1 MRERKKILLSSI
13 LIACLLS
20 VGFHVYQ
27 STLSNSAIG
36 LLGDKLINNSSSTIV
51 ASAYPAKSTKAVNKQ
66 YRILSEREKY
76 ELYLHQHPYKNR
88 VSNIDASEVE
98 TELEDNKKAK
108 KEREEQSENRPDRP
122 DLAYQQDFLRTM
134 NPSLKRPTPEIL
146 PSIIQKNNNYGAK
159 ATTLPGDNSSAAT
172 NWTELGPNNVG
183 GRTRALAWDPTT
195 ANKVWAGGASGG
207 LWYNVNITDAN
218 SGWVKVNDFWSTL
231 SVTKISFDPTNANIA
246 YVATG
251 EGFGVGASIG
261 AGIWKTTD
269 GGGSWNQISST
280 ANMRYMNDLIV
291 RRESISGTNIGVIYA
306 SVDIGNYNDK
316 WFDDFGQGLYRST
329 DFGASWTQ
337 VMPIAAN
344 NANYVP
350 ASISVGAGNRIWVGT
365 KSNNYSGNDQGGGR
379 VYYSDNGTTWTLSN
393 TLTNATKGRVTV
405 ACAPSDANYIY
416 SFMENKTATGTGTP
430 IIVLRKSTDNG
441 VSWTNMSLPVDNDS
455 DMSADDF
462 TRGQAWY
469 DQALSVDPNNAQNVL
484 IGGIDLFGS
493 VDAGAS
499 WGQIGKWWDWA
510 GLNCSVVHADQ
521 HAISFKP
528 GSSTTVIFGNDGGV
542 YYSSNIA
549 YSATGKPIFARNK
562 NYNVTQFYSTAIH
575 PTAGNHYHLAG
586 AQDNGTQQFN
596 SSSSNSTREVYGGDG
611 GYCFIDQVNPKYQIV
626 SYVNN
631 NFFLYYP
638 NSNGDTT
645 LMNLIASEN
654 TGSFINPACYDN
666 NRHVLYTYKSSDPTT
681 GGSIYRVKNI
691 TSAPSILLDSLDV
704 TNLTADATA
713 FKVSPHT
720 TSSTTL
726 FIGTASGKLI
736 KLTNA
741 NGSSPTETV
750 ITGSLPTGSISCIEI
765 GSTENELLVT
775 FFNYGLVS
783 KIYYSSNG
791 GTTWVSKMGDFP
803 DMPVRWAMFNP
814 NHVSTEVI
822 LATELGIYGTTNFS
836 NTSPTWTGKNTG
848 FSNVRT
854 DMLQMRTSD
863 KMVIA
868 ATFGRGLYSSMGFSE
883 SFPTISSFT
892 PTSAAAGATVTIT
905 GTNLTGATAVSFG
918 GTAAVSFTV
927 VNSTTITAVVGSGAT
942 GTLSVTTPFGI
953 ATKTGFILL
962 AANTPTITSFTP
974 TSSRSAETV
983 TITGT
988 NFTGTTAVS
997 FGGTAATSFT
1007 VLSSTSIAAVVGN
1020 GTSGSV
1026 SVTTGVGTAS
1036 ITGFVYIQPLAVS
1049 VTAQPTCTLA
1059 TGTITVSSPITDL
1072 TFSIDGITYSNTTGV
1087 FTGVAAGTYSVTS
1100 KSASNMVS
1108 PAVSVTV
1115 LPQPPIP
1122 AAPTASVTAQPS
1134 CSIATATIKVS
1145 SSTTSLTFSIDGS
1158 NYSNSSG
1165 IFTGVVVGT
1174 YSVTSKYTGG
1184 CASAATSLTVTPQ
1197 PAVPSVPI
1205 ITPASATTFCLGSSV
1220 VLSSNAATGNQWYKN
1235 NVLISGASN
1244 ATFIASEAGSYTD
1257 SVTNSVGCKTGSLAT
1272 AVTFKPS
1279 LAKPTISW
1287 NGSNLSTNSTATVFQ
1302 WFLNNVSLFGATTVS
1317 YKPTAIGS
1325 YKIQITNLEGCNTIS
1340 DSFNLVVTA
1349 LNNPAT
1355 TTVNNMASVFPNPA
1369 SPVLLVKFKEAP
1381 NTTIDIRL
1389 MSNDGRTIKLIR
1401 TKDKLTTIP
1410 ISNVPSGN
1418 YFIRITGNN
1427 YNQTE
1432 GVIISK

>member
-1 MRERKKILLSSI
+1 MRNRKKILLSS
-13 LIACLLS
+13 LAIACLLL
-20 VGFHVYQ
+20 VGFYAYR
-27 STLSNSAIG
+27 STLSNLATGS
-36 LLGDKLINNSSSTIV
+36 LGEKLINNSSATVV
-51 ASAYPAKSTKAVNKQ
+51 ASAYPAKSSKTINKKN
-66 YRILSEREKY
+66 RILSEREKY
-76 ELYLHQHPYKNR
+76 ELYLHQHAYKNR
-88 VSNIDASEVE
+88 LRDIDAGEVE
-98 TELEDNKKAK
+98 IERSENREAK
-108 KEREEQSENRPDRP
+108 KEREEETENRPDRP
-122 DLAYQQDFLRTM
+122 DLAYEQDFLRTM

-146 PSIIQKNNNYGAK
+146 PSIIQRNNNYGAK

-207 LWYNVNITDAN
+207 LWYNMDITDAN

-231 SVTKISFDPTNANIA
+231 SVTKIAFDPTNANIA

-261 AGIWKTTD
+261 AGIWKTTN
-269 GGGSWNQISST
+269 GGSTWNQISST
-280 ANMRYMNDLIV
+280 AKMRYMNDLIV
-291 RRESISGTNIGVIYA
+291 RRESISGSNIGVIYA
-306 SVDIGNYNDK
+306 SVDIGNYYDK
-316 WFDDFGQGLYRST
+316 WFDEFGQGLYRSA
-329 DFGASWTQ
+329 DFGATWTQ

-350 ASISVGAGNRIWVGT
+350 ASISVGANNRIWVGT
-365 KSNNYSGNDQGGGR
+365 KSNNYGGNDQGGGR

-393 TLTNATKGRVTV
+393 SLTNATNGRVTV

-416 SFMENKTATGTGTP
+416 SFIENSTTNGTGTP

-441 VSWTNMSLPVDNDS
+441 VSWSSMTLPVDNDS
-455 DMSADDF
+455 DMPADDF
-462 TRGQAWY
+462 TRGQVWY
-469 DQALSVDPNNAQNVL
+469 DQALSVDPNNPQNVL
-484 IGGIDLFGS
+484 IGGIDLFRS

-499 WGQIGKWWDWA
+499 WGQIGKWWDWS

-521 HAISFKP
+521 HAICFKP

-542 YYSSNIA
+542 FYSSNIA
-549 YSATGKPIFARNK
+549 SSATTKNIFSRNK

-575 PTAGNHYHLAG
+575 PTAGNNYHLAG

-596 SSSSNSTREVYGGDG
+596 SASSNSTLQVYGGDG
-611 GYCFIDQVNPKYQIV
+611 GYCFIDQVNPSYQIV

-645 LMNLIASEN
+645 LMDLIVSDN

-691 TSAPSILLDSLDV
+691 TSAPNIILDSLNV

-713 FKVSPHT
+713 FKVSPYT

-726 FIGTASGKLI
+726 FIGTGSGKLI
-736 KLTNA
+736 KLRNA
-741 NGSSPTETV
+741 NGSSPTETD

-775 FFNYGLVS
+775 FFNYGLPS

-791 GTTWVSKMGDFP
+791 GATWVSKMGDFP

-836 NTSPTWTGKNTG
+836 NTSPTWTARNTG

-883 SFPTISSFT
+883 SFPTITSFT
-892 PTSAAAGATVTIT
+892 PSSAAAGATVTIT

-918 GTAAVSFTV
+918 GTAAVSFIV
-927 VNSTTITAVVGSGAT
+927 VNSTTITAVVGSGSS
-942 GTLSVTTPFGI
+942 GTVSITTPLGT
-953 ATKTGFILL
+953 ATKTGFTLL
-962 AANTPTITSFTP
+962 SANTPTITAFTP
-974 TSSRSAETV
+974 MSSRSAETV

-1036 ITGFVYIQPLAVS
+1036 IVGFVYIQPLAVT

-1059 TGTITVSSPITDL
+1059 TGTITVSSPTTGL
-1072 TFSIDGITYSNTTGV
+1072 TFSIDGITYSNTNGV
-1087 FTGVAAGTYSVTS
+1087 FTGVVAGTYSVTS
-1100 KSASNMVS
+1100 KSSSNIVS

-1122 AAPTASVTAQPS
+1122 TAPTASVTSQPS
-1134 CSIATATIKVS
+1134 CSVATATIKVS

-1158 NYSNSSG
+1158 NYNNTSG
-1165 IFTGVVVGT
+1165 IFTGVVAGA
-1174 YSVTSKYTGG
+1174 YSVSSRYTNG
-1184 CASAATSLTVTPQ
+1184 CASTATGLTVTPQ

-1205 ITPASATTFCLGSSV
+1205 ITPASATTFCLGGSV
-1220 VLSSNAATGNQWYKN
+1220 ILSSNATSGNQWYKDK
-1235 NVLISGASN
+1235 VLIAGATN
-1244 ATFIASEAGSYTD
+1244 ATFTATDAGSYSD
-1257 SVTNSVGCKTGSLAT
+1257 SVTNSVGCKTGSLST
-1272 AVTFKPS
+1272 VVTLKSSLSKPV
-1279 LAKPTISW
+1279 ISW
-1287 NGSNLSTNSTATVFQ
+1287 NGSNLSTNSTATSFQ

-1325 YKIQITNLEGCNTIS
+1325 YKIQITNVEGCNTIS

-1369 SPVLLVKFKEAP
+1369 SPILLVKFKDAP

-1389 MSNDGRTIKLIR
+1389 VTNDGRTIKLIK
-1401 TKDKLTTIP
+1401 TKDKLTSIP
-1410 ISNVPSGN
+1410 IDNVPSGN

>member
-1 MRERKKILLSSI
+1 MRNQRRVLLSCI
-13 LIACLLS
+13 VIACLLL
-20 VGFHVYQ
+20 GGIYAYR
-27 STLSNSAIG
+27 STLFTSATD
-36 LLGDKLINNSSSTIV
+36 LYGDKLITNGSATVV
-51 ASAYPAKSTKAVNKQ
+51 ASTYSAKSSKPINKK
-66 YRILSEREKY
+66 YRVLSEREKY
-76 ELYLHQHPYKNR
+76 ELYLHQHPFNNR
-88 VSNIDASEVE
+88 VNDLQETEVE
-98 TELEDNKKAK
+98 QTRETRKQ
-108 KEREEQSENRPDRP
+108 REEEEEERPDRP
-122 DLAYQQDFLRTM
+122 DLAFQQDFLRTM
-134 NPSLKRPTPEIL
+134 NPSLKRPTPELL
-146 PSIIQKNNNYGAK
+146 PRIIQKSNYAGAK

-172 NWTELGPNNVG
+172 NWIELGPNNVG

-207 LWYNVNITDAN
+207 LWYNTNITDAN
-218 SGWVKVNDFWSTL
+218 SSWVKVNDFWSTL
-231 SVTKISFDPTNANIA
+231 SVTKIAFDPTNANIA

-269 GGGSWNQISST
+269 GGSTWNQISST

-291 RRESISGTNIGVIYA
+291 RTESISGTNIGVIYA
-306 SVDIGNYNDK
+306 SVDIGNYHYK

-337 VMPIAAN
+337 VMPKAAN

-365 KSNNYSGNDQGGGR
+365 KSNNYSGDDLGGGR

-393 TLTNATKGRVTV
+393 SLTNATEGRVTV

-416 SFMENKTATGTGTP
+416 SFMENKTATGIGTP

-441 VSWTNMSLPVDNDS
+441 TTWSNMTLPVDNDS
-455 DMSADDF
+455 NTIPADDF
-462 TRGQAWY
+462 TRGQSWY
-469 DQALSVDPNNAQNVL
+469 DQALAVDPANPQNLL
-484 IGGIDLFGS
+484 IGGIDLFSS

-499 WGQIGKWWDWA
+499 WSQIGKWWDWS

-521 HAISFKP
+521 HAICFKP
-528 GSSTTVIFGNDGGV
+528 GSSSTVIFGNDGGV
-542 YYSSNIA
+542 FYSSNIA
-549 YSATGKPIFARNK
+549 SSATTKNILARNK
-562 NYNVTQFYSTAIH
+562 NYNVTQFYSAAIH
-575 PTAGNHYHLAG
+575 PTAGNYYHLAG

-596 SSSSNSTREVYGGDG
+596 SANSNSTREVYGGDG
-611 GYCFIDQVNPKYQIV
+611 GYCFIDQVNSKYQIV

-638 NSNGDTT
+638 DSNGDTT
-645 LMNLIASEN
+645 MMNLIASEN

-666 NRHVLYTYKSSDPTT
+666 NLHVLYTYKSSDATT

-691 TSAPSILLDSLDV
+691 TSAPNVLLDSLNV
-704 TNLTADATA
+704 TNLTAGVTA
-713 FKVSPHT
+713 FKVSPYT
-720 TSSTTL
+720 TSSTNL

-736 KLTNA
+736 KLANA
-741 NGSSPTETV
+741 NGSSPTETD
-750 ITGSLPTGSISCIEI
+750 ITGTLPTGSISCIEF

-775 FFNYGLVS
+775 FFNYGLAS

-803 DMPVRWAMFNP
+803 DMPVRWALFNP
-814 NHVSTEVI
+814 NHVATEVI
-822 LATELGIYGTTNFS
+822 LATELGVYGTTNFN
-836 NTSPTWTGKNTG
+836 NTTPTWTAKNTG

-883 SFPTISSFT
+883 STPTITSFT
-892 PTSAAAGATVTIT
+892 PSSAASGATVTIT

-927 VNSTTITAVVGSGAT
+927 VNSTTITAVVGSGT
-942 GTLSVTTPFGI
+942 SGTISVTTPLGT
-953 ATKTGFILL
+953 ATKTGFTLL
-962 AANTPTITSFTP
+962 SATTPTITSISP
-974 TSSRSAETV
+974 TNSRSGETV

-997 FGGTAATSFT
+997 FGGTAASSFT
-1007 VLSSTSIAAVVGN
+1007 ILSSTSISAVVGN

-1026 SVTTGVGTAS
+1026 SVTTGVGTAT
-1036 ITGFVYIQPLAVS
+1036 ITGFKYIQPLAVS

-1059 TGTITVSSPITDL
+1059 TGTITVSSPTTDL
-1072 TFSIDGITYSNTTGV
+1072 TFSIDGLTYSNTTGV
-1087 FTGVAAGTYSVTS
+1087 FSGVAAGTYSVTS
-1100 KSASNMVS
+1100 KSLSNIVS

-1122 AAPTASVTAQPS
+1122 VAPTASVTAQPS
-1134 CSIATATIKVS
+1134 CFISTGTIKVS
-1145 SSTTSLTFSIDGS
+1145 SSITSLTFSIDGS
-1158 NYSNSSG
+1158 TYTNTTG
-1165 IFTGVVVGT
+1165 IFTGVVAGI
-1174 YSVTSKYTGG
+1174 YSVTAKNNNG
-1184 CASAATSLTVTPQ
+1184 CTSTATALTVTPQ
-1197 PAVPSVPI
+1197 PAVPSEPI
-1205 ITPASATTFCLGSSV
+1205 ISAASATSFCLGGSV
-1220 VLSSNAATGNQWYKN
+1220 LLSSNATTGNQWFKDK
-1235 NVLISGASN
+1235 VLITGATN
-1244 ATFIASEAGSYTD
+1244 ATFTASDAGSYTD
-1257 SVTNSVGCKTGSLAT
+1257 SVSNSAGCKTGSLPT
-1272 AVTFKPS
+1272 VVTLKSS
-1279 LAKPTISW
+1279 LAKPVISW
-1287 NGSNLSTNSTATVFQ
+1287 NGSNLSTNSTATSFQ

-1317 YKPTAIGS
+1317 YKPIAIGS
-1325 YKIQITNLEGCNTIS
+1325 YKIQITNTEGCNTIS

-1349 LNNPAT
+1349 LNNPAI
-1355 TTVNNMASVFPNPA
+1355 TTVNNLASVFPNPA
-1369 SPVLLVKFKEAP
+1369 SPFLLVKFREAP
-1381 NTTIDIRL
+1381 NTTLDIRL
-1389 MSNDGRTIKLIR
+1389 VTNDGRIIKSLR

-1410 ISNVPSGN
+1410 IDNIPSGN
-1418 YFIRITGNN
+1418 YYIRITGNN

>member
-1 MRERKKILLSSI
+1 MTNQRRVLFSCIV
-13 LIACLLS
+13 IACLLL
-20 VGFHVYQ
+20 GGIYAYR
-27 STLSNSAIG
+27 STLFNSATDLI
-36 LLGDKLINNSSSTIV
+36 GDKLIKNSSAANV
-51 ASAYPAKSTKAVNKQ
+51 ASTYPTKSVKKINKK

-76 ELYLHQHPYKNR
+76 ELYLHQHPFNNR
-88 VSNIDASEVE
+88 VNELQEAEFEQNRAAKNESE
-98 TELEDNKKAK
+98 
-108 KEREEQSENRPDRP
+108 EEEEHRPDRP
-122 DLAYQQDFLRTM
+122 DLAFQQDFLRTM

-146 PSIIQKNNNYGAK
+146 PRIIQKNNHVGAK

-172 NWTELGPNNVG
+172 NWTELGPTNVG

-207 LWYNVNITDAN
+207 LWYNTNITDAN

-231 SVTKISFDPTNANIA
+231 SVTKIAFDPTNANIA

-269 GGGSWNQISST
+269 GGSTWNQISST
-280 ANMRYMNDLIV
+280 VKMRYMNDLVV
-291 RRESISGTNIGVIYA
+291 RRESISGSNIGVIYA
-306 SVDIGNYNDK
+306 SVDIGYYYDN
-316 WFDDFGQGLYRST
+316 WFDEFGQGLFRST
-329 DFGASWTQ
+329 DFGATWTQ
-337 VMPIAAN
+337 VMPAAAN

-350 ASISVGAGNRIWVGT
+350 ASISVSASNRIWVGT
-365 KSNNYSGNDQGGGR
+365 KSNNYSGTDQGGGR

-393 TLTNATKGRVTV
+393 TLTNATSGRVTI

-416 SFMENKTATGTGTP
+416 SFMANNTANGSGTP
-430 IIVLRKSTDNG
+430 IIVLRKSVDNG
-441 VSWTNMSLPVDNDS
+441 VTWTSMTLPVDNDNGIT
-455 DMSADDF
+455 ADDF
-462 TRGQAWY
+462 TRGQSWY
-469 DQALSVDPNNAQNVL
+469 DQAIAVDPANPQNLL
-484 IGGIDLFGS
+484 IGGIDLFSS
-493 VDAGAS
+493 VDAGANWS
-499 WGQIGKWWDWA
+499 QIGKWWDWT

-521 HAISFKP
+521 HAICFKP

-542 YYSSNIA
+542 FYSSNIA
-549 YSATGKPIFARNK
+549 SSATSKNIVSRNK
-562 NYNVTQFYSTAIH
+562 NYNVTQFYSAAIH
-575 PTAGNHYHLAG
+575 PTAGNNYHLAG

-596 SSSSNSTREVYGGDG
+596 SASSNSTLQVYGGDG
-611 GYCFIDQVNPKYQIV
+611 GYCFIDQVNPNYQVV

-638 NSNGDTT
+638 DGNGDTT
-645 LMNLIASEN
+645 MMDLITSDN

-691 TSAPSILLDSLDV
+691 TSAPNILLDSLNV
-704 TNLTADATA
+704 TNLTSEVTA
-713 FKVSPHT
+713 FKVSPYT

-741 NGSSPTETV
+741 NGSSPTETD
-750 ITGSLPTGSISCIEI
+750 ITGTLPTGSISCIEF

-775 FFNYGLVS
+775 FFNYGLAS

-803 DMPVRWAMFNP
+803 DMPVRWALFNP

-822 LATELGIYGTTNFS
+822 LATELGVYGTTNFN
-836 NTSPTWTGKNTG
+836 NTTPTWTARNTG

-883 SFPTISSFT
+883 STPTITSFT
-892 PTSAAAGATVTIT
+892 PTSAASGATVTIT

-918 GTAAVSFTV
+918 GTAALSFTV
-927 VNSTTITAVVGSGAT
+927 VNSTTITAVVGSGT
-942 GTLSVTTPFGI
+942 SGTVSVTTPLGT
-953 ATKTGFILL
+953 ATKTGFTLI
-962 AANTPTITSFTP
+962 AANTPTLTAISP
-974 TSSRSAETV
+974 TSSRSGETV

-997 FGGTAATSFT
+997 FGGTAASSFT
-1007 VLSSTSIAAVVGN
+1007 ILSSTSISAVVGN

-1036 ITGFVYIQPLAVS
+1036 INGFVYIQPLAAS

-1059 TGTITVSSPITDL
+1059 TGTITVSSPTTNL
-1072 TFSIDGITYSNTTGV
+1072 TFSIDGLTYSNTTGV

-1100 KSASNMVS
+1100 KSLSNIVS

-1122 AAPTASVTAQPS
+1122 TAPTASVTAQPS
-1134 CSIATATIKVS
+1134 CVINTGTIKVS
-1145 SSTTSLTFSIDGS
+1145 SSITSLTFSIDGS
-1158 NYSNSSG
+1158 TYTNTTG
-1165 IFTGVVVGT
+1165 IFTGVVAGT
-1174 YSVTSKYTGG
+1174 YSVTAKNITG
-1184 CASAATSLTVTPQ
+1184 CASTATVLTVTPQ

-1205 ITPASATTFCLGSSV
+1205 ITAASATTFCLGGSV
-1220 VLSSNAATGNQWYKN
+1220 LLSTNATTGNQWYKD
-1235 NVLISGASN
+1235 NVLIVGATN
-1244 ATFIASEAGSYTD
+1244 ATFTALDAGSYTD
-1257 SVTNSVGCKTGSLAT
+1257 SVSNSVGCKTGSLPT
-1272 AVTFKPS
+1272 VVTLKSS
-1279 LAKPTISW
+1279 LAKPVISW
-1287 NGSNLSTNSTATVFQ
+1287 NGSNLSTNASATSFQ

-1325 YKIQITNLEGCNTIS
+1325 YKIQITNAEGCNTIS

-1355 TTVNNMASVFPNPA
+1355 TTVNNLASVFPNPA
-1369 SPVLLVKFKEAP
+1369 SPVLLVKFRESP

-1389 MSNDGRTIKLIR
+1389 VTNDGRTIKSLK
-1401 TKDKLTTIP
+1401 TKDRLTTIP
-1410 ISNVPSGN
+1410 IDNIPSGN